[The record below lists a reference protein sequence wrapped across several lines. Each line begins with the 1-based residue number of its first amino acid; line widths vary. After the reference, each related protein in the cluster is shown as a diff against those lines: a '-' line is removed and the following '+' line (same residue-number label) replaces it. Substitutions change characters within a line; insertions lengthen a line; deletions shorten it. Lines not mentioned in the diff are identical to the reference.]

1 MHDGDTTK
9 QPTPNLTLNQ
19 LANLFGFLKT
29 DADNNII
36 SIEPDYVDD
45 QAEETLAE
53 AGGNGTQEAPVDL
66 MDEDD

>member
-36 SIEPDYVDD
+36 SIEPDYVDE
-45 QAEETLAE
+45 QVEEAVTGE
-53 AGGNGTQEAPVDL
+53 AGDGTQEAPVDL